1 MAFSYNINVTGD
13 CLGSSN
19 GVIDLSISGGSQ
31 PFTVQWITPALATD
45 IVLTSV
51 TKTNLVGATYS
62 IKVTDSSLPTNQVEY
77 LNIPVSNGVCCSILN
92 VNNTTCSFNNGSVTG
107 TSTTEYSSTDYF
119 LYHND
124 GVFSQSAT
132 TNQNNVVFGSLTAGT
147 YYMTVLD
154 LGGCTGR
161 SQNFIVEESEG
172 LNYGLYMVPNSACG
186 GTPMGKI
193 SITGLTGQPPFTYLW
208 NDGSSGTTITGL
220 TSGGY
225 SVTVIDGYGCQLSKG
240 ETVVNVAQLGFG
252 TFTSTPPSCFSADGT
267 ISLTVTGGT
276 SPYYYS
282 ASTGD
287 VLISYSQTYTISG
300 LSSGG
305 YGFSVTDAGLCQLN
319 ANTSITSVNS
329 MSSVSV
335 NTTNSTCSSV
345 DGEILISVVGG
356 VTPYTYSLISPGGS
370 VTNISGTQT
379 AQLFSNLTSGTYSVA
394 VSDNSGCA
402 YLEEVTIIAENKYT
416 ISTQV
421 SGTTCGGSNG
431 SVTIFT
437 TPGSTLPLDYSI
449 DNGVY
454 DIIDTTLTSVTFNN
468 LSAGNHTVTVSDAT
482 NCIQTANI
490 LIIGSVPID
499 FSLYSTS
506 CGTGNSGKITA
517 FINQGETPFSF
528 NWSDN
533 VPGNPQQIQVS
544 GLTGGTYS
552 LILVGDNGCSLSRS
566 TTITCNQSL
575 TSYQTYVMGS
585 EVFNIA
591 SPTKFGL
598 LQMLNEGYYDLTL
611 GNTGCDLNSATFTAK
626 VSVNPLGLTA
636 SETFYTSTSL
646 VIPPS
651 DNLYYDTIT
660 QLLLSIPGVG
670 GVVVKPTEN
679 LITIETTRGNDT
691 LQGQEIII
699 DLIIVYD
706 IICLT

>member
-1 MAFSYNINVTGD
+1 
-13 CLGSSN
+13 
-19 GVIDLSISGGSQ
+19 
-31 PFTVQWITPALATD
+31 
-45 IVLTSV
+45 
-51 TKTNLVGATYS
+51 LV
-62 IKVTDSSLPTNQVEY
+62 E
-77 LNIPVSNGVCCSILN
+77 
-92 VNNTTCSFNNGSVTG
+92 
-107 TSTTEYSSTDYF
+107 
-119 LYHND
+119 
-124 GVFSQSAT
+124 
-132 TNQNNVVFGSLTAGT
+132 
-147 YYMTVLD
+147 
-154 LGGCTGR
+154 
-161 SQNFIVEESEG
+161 
-172 LNYGLYMVPNSACG
+172 
-186 GTPMGKI
+186 
-193 SITGLTGQPPFTYLW
+193 
-208 NDGSSGTTITGL
+208 TTITG
-220 TSGGY
+220 
-225 SVTVIDGYGCQLSKG
+225 
-240 ETVVNVAQLGFG
+240 
-252 TFTSTPPSCFSADGT
+252 
-267 ISLTVTGGT
+267 
-276 SPYYYS
+276 
-282 ASTGD
+282 
-287 VLISYSQTYTISG
+287 
-300 LSSGG
+300 
-305 YGFSVTDAGLCQLN
+305 
-319 ANTSITSVNS
+319 VNS
-329 MSSVSV
+329 ISSVSV

-356 VTPYTYSLISPGGS
+356 VTPYVYTLISPGGS

-394 VSDNSGCA
+394 VSDNSGCG
-402 YLEEVTIIAENKYT
+402 YLEEVTIVAENKYT

-482 NCIQTANI
+482 DCIQTANV
-490 LIIGSVPID
+490 LITGSVPID

-566 TTITCNQSL
+566 TTIACNQSL

-611 GNTGCDLNSATFTAK
+611 NNTGCDLNSATFTAK

-636 SETFYTSTSL
+636 SETFYTTTSL
-646 VIPPS
+646 VVPPS

-670 GVVVKPTEN
+670 GVVVNPTEN

>member
-1 MAFSYNINVTGD
+1 MAFNYNINVTGD
-13 CLGSSN
+13 CSGLSD
-19 GVIDLSISGGSQ
+19 GVIDLFITGGSQ
-31 PFTVQWITPALATD
+31 PYTVQWITPALTTD
-45 IVLTSV
+45 IILSSV
-51 TKTNLVGATYS
+51 TKTNLIADTYS
-62 IKVTDSSLPTNQVEY
+62 IQITDSSLPTNQVEY
-77 LNIPVSNGVCCSILN
+77 LNIPISNGVCCSILD
-92 VNNTTCSFNNGSVTG
+92 VTNTTCSQNNGSVTG
-107 TSTTEYSSTDYF
+107 TSTTQYSSTDYF

-161 SQNFIVEESEG
+161 SQNFIVEESEP
-172 LNYGLYMVPNSACG
+172 LNYGLYMVPNSSCG
-186 GTPMGKI
+186 GAPMGKI
-193 SITGLTGQPPFTYLW
+193 SVTGITGQPPFTYLW
-208 NDGSSGTTITGL
+208 SNGQTGSTITGL

-225 SVTVIDGYGCQLSKG
+225 SVTVTDGYGCSLSKG
-240 ETVVNVAQLGFG
+240 ETVVNVNQLSFG
-252 TFTSTPPSCFSADGT
+252 IFTSTPPTCFAADGS
-267 ISLTVTGGT
+267 ISLTITGGT
-276 SPYYYS
+276 APYYYS

-300 LSSGG
+300 LSSGA
-305 YGFSVTDAGLCQLN
+305 YGFSVTDAGLCQLLVG
-319 ANTSITSVNS
+319 TTITGVNS
-329 MSSVSV
+329 ISSVSV

-356 VTPYTYSLISPGGS
+356 VTPYTYTLVSPGGS
-370 VTNISGTQT
+370 ITNISGTQT
-379 AQLFSNLTSGTYSVA
+379 AQLFSNLSSGTYSVA
-394 VSDNSGCA
+394 VSDSSGCA
-402 YLEEVTIIAENKYT
+402 YMDEVTIIAENKYT
-416 ISTQV
+416 ISTQ
-421 SGTTCGGSNG
+421 SIGTTCGQSNG
-431 SVTIFT
+431 SITIT
-437 TPGSTLPLDYSI
+437 TTSGATLPIDYSI
-449 DNGVY
+449 DNGIY

-468 LSAGNHTVTVSDAT
+468 LSAGNHIVTVSDAT
-482 NCIQTANI
+482 NCIQTANV
-490 LIIGSVPID
+490 LITGSIPID

-517 FINQGETPFSF
+517 FINQGEAPFSF

-533 VPGNPQQIQVS
+533 IPGNPQQIQVS

-552 LILVGDNGCSLSRS
+552 LILVGDDGCSLSRS

-585 EVFNIA
+585 ETFNIA

-598 LQMLNEGYYDLTL
+598 LQMLNEGFYDLTL
-611 GNTGCDLNSATFTAK
+611 DNTGCDLNSATFTAN
-626 VSVNPLGLTA
+626 VSVNPLGLTT
-636 SETFYTSTSL
+636 SSTFYTSTSL
-646 VIPPS
+646 VNPPS

-670 GVVVKPTEN
+670 GVTINPTEN